1 MSPNAVACDIVDGI
15 YQARYMDELHAIVNA
30 VPVCGVEF
38 PGRLSFAGTTVLL
51 EAVAKS
57 PGPNSQEKKHG

>member
-1 MSPNAVACDIVDGI
+1 
-15 YQARYMDELHAIVNA
+15 MDELHAIVNA